1 MDKDDLLK
9 LDERGVEHLLAL
21 AYDRP
26 PPVGSHSNP
35 HAFVCSDGKTYWVKR
50 NVQQGLVAELVAGRV
65 AALAG
70 AGPIARVVEV
80 PHAALPAGG
89 VANHLVGTG
98 VGTLDRRGA
107 ENARHLQQFLP
118 PQGQFDPATVD
129 SASRA
134 RVIAFQSWI
143 GAGDSQVLID
153 LATGEVLSVD
163 HGECFGSADTL
174 SDPAPI
180 VTDIPGV
187 SSDHGRTRRLI
198 DRAVKAIQALTDRQL
213 LEAVACVPNLPD
225 WRGDADRRLTIAVWL
240 AHRRDRLGEVM
251 QSWT

>member
-1 MDKDDLLK
+1 MDKDDLLR
-9 LDERGVEHLLAL
+9 LDARGPENLLAL

-26 PPVGSHSNP
+26 PPAGSHANP

-50 NVQQGLVAELVAGRV
+50 TAQQGLVAELIAGRV

-70 AGPIARVVEV
+70 AGPVARVVEV
-80 PHAALPAGG
+80 PRAALPASG
-89 VANHLVGTG
+89 VANHLEGTG

-118 PQGQFDPATVD
+118 PQGQFDVASVD
-129 SASRA
+129 AASRA
-134 RVIAFQSWI
+134 MVIAFQSWI

-153 LATGEVLSVD
+153 LATGEVLSID
-163 HGECFGSADTL
+163 HGECFGSAATL
-174 SDPAPI
+174 SDPTPI

-187 SSDHGRTRRLI
+187 SSDHGRTARLI
-198 DRAVKAIQALTDRQL
+198 DRAVKTIEAVTDGQL
-213 LEAVACVPNLPD
+213 LEAVACVPDVPD
-225 WRGDADRRLTIAVWL
+225 WRADADRRLTIAAWL
-240 AHRRDRLGEVM
+240 AHRRDRLRGVM